1 MQMNQVC
8 RTTVSSSENNALMGL
23 VIDKYQLQEDFSLL
37 LQKYPPLPHY
47 FVDVDGG
54 PEVVIEAYEN
64 NEPIPV
70 YTGDSDDT
78 IWGEPE
84 FNWLFRA
91 QHDSL
96 HLRHNI
102 PFTLMG
108 EYHVAEVHAA
118 LAEGMGLYDLARVIR
133 IDVAA
138 FATYQEDNEGKFAPQ
153 TLTQTTIT
161 LVDVAVEL
169 ENEWASMED

>member
-1 MQMNQVC
+1 MSQIC
-8 RTTVSSSENNALMGL
+8 LTTASSSENNALMGL
-23 VIDKYQLQEDFSLL
+23 VIDKYQLQEDLSLL
-37 LQKYPPLPHY
+37 LQRYAPLPHV
-47 FVDVDGG
+47 FVDEDGG
-54 PEVVIEAYEN
+54 PERVKQAYDN
-64 NEPIPV
+64 NEPIPI

-84 FNWLFRA
+84 YNWLFRA

-108 EYHVAEVHAA
+108 EYYVAELHAT

-138 FATYQEDNEGKFAPQ
+138 FATYQADNEGKFAPQ
-153 TLTQTTIT
+153 TLTQSTIE
-161 LVDVAVEL
+161 LVDIAVEL
-169 ENEWASMED
+169 EKKWANEED

>member
-1 MQMNQVC
+1 
-8 RTTVSSSENNALMGL
+8 MGL
-23 VIDKYQLQEDFSLL
+23 VIDKYQLQEDLSLL

-84 FNWLFRA
+84 YNWLFRA
-91 QHDSL
+91 QHVSL